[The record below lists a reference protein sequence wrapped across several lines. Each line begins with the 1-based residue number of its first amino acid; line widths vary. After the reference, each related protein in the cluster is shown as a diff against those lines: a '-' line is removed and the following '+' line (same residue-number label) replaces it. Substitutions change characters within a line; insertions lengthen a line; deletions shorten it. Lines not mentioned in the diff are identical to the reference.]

1 MDIRKIKKLI
11 ELLEDSSLTEIEIV
25 EGEESV
31 RLVRGGSAYAAPA
44 LAAPQVIAATPAVV
58 AAAEPAA
65 EDEDQVPEGEASVRL
80 VRGGQAQAMTVAAP
94 QPVMAAPPVAAG
106 AVAPAADEEEA
117 QMPEGEP
124 VLAPMVGTF
133 YAASGPESEAF
144 VSLGQRVGVG
154 DTLCIIE
161 AMKMFNQIE
170 SDVSGTVVAIL
181 AENGQP
187 VEYDQPLFVIR

>member
-11 ELLEDSSLTEIEIV
+11 ELLEESDLTEIEIV

-31 RLVRGGSAYAAPA
+31 HLIRAGQQPAASVPLIA
-44 LAAPQVIAATPAVV
+44 QPLAAPPAAV
-58 AAAEPAA
+58 APVAPPPEEAA
-65 EDEDQVPEGEASVRL
+65 EDELPAGEL
-80 VRGGQAQAMTVAAP
+80 
-94 QPVMAAPPVAAG
+94 
-106 AVAPAADEEEA
+106 
-117 QMPEGEP
+117 

-133 YAASGPESEAF
+133 YGASSPEAEPF
-144 VSLGQRVGVG
+144 VSMGQTVHVG

-170 SDVSGTVVAIL
+170 ADVAGTIVAIL

>member
-11 ELLEDSSLTEIEIV
+11 ELLEESNLTEIEIV

-31 RLVRGGSAYAAPA
+31 RLIRDGMPQTMTMGAPPPVVTQAPAAAPA
-44 LAAPQVIAATPAVV
+44 
-58 AAAEPAA
+58 AAAETEAA
-65 EDEDQVPEGEASVRL
+65 DDEDQI
-80 VRGGQAQAMTVAAP
+80 
-94 QPVMAAPPVAAG
+94 
-106 AVAPAADEEEA
+106 
-117 QMPEGEP
+117 PEGEP

-133 YAASGPESEAF
+133 YAASGPEAEPF
-144 VSLGQRVGVG
+144 VKLGQTVGVG

-170 SDVSGTVVAIL
+170 SDISGTVVAIL

-187 VEYDQPLFVIR
+187 VEYDEPLFIIR

>member
-31 RLVRGGSAYAAPA
+31 RLVRGG
-44 LAAPQVIAATPAVV
+44 
-58 AAAEPAA
+58 
-65 EDEDQVPEGEASVRL
+65 
-80 VRGGQAQAMTVAAP
+80 QAQAMTVAVP
-94 QPVMAAPPVAAG
+94 QPAIAAPTVAA
-106 AVAPAADEEEA
+106 AVSAAEEQEDEI
-117 QMPEGEP
+117 PEGEP

-133 YAASGPESEAF
+133 YAASGPEAESF
-144 VSLGQRVGVG
+144 VSMGQRVGVG

>member
-31 RLVRGGSAYAAPA
+31 RLVRGGQAQAVTVAVPQPAIAAPS
-44 LAAPQVIAATPAVV
+44 VAATAPV
-58 AAAEPAA
+58 PAA
-65 EDEDQVPEGEASVRL
+65 EEQEDEI
-80 VRGGQAQAMTVAAP
+80 
-94 QPVMAAPPVAAG
+94 
-106 AVAPAADEEEA
+106 
-117 QMPEGEP
+117 PEGEP

-133 YAASGPESEAF
+133 YAASGPEAESF
-144 VSLGQRVGVG
+144 VSLGQKVGVG

>member
-1 MDIRKIKKLI
+1 VDIRKIKKLI

-31 RLVRGGSAYAAPA
+31 RLVRGG
-44 LAAPQVIAATPAVV
+44 
-58 AAAEPAA
+58 
-65 EDEDQVPEGEASVRL
+65 
-80 VRGGQAQAMTVAAP
+80 QAQAMTVAVP
-94 QPVMAAPPVAAG
+94 QPAIAAPTVAAT
-106 AVAPAADEEEA
+106 VTAAEEQEDEI
-117 QMPEGEP
+117 PEGEP

-133 YAASGPESEAF
+133 YAASGPEAEAF
-144 VSLGQRVGVG
+144 VGLGQRVGVG

-187 VEYDQPLFVIR
+187 VEYDQPLFIIR